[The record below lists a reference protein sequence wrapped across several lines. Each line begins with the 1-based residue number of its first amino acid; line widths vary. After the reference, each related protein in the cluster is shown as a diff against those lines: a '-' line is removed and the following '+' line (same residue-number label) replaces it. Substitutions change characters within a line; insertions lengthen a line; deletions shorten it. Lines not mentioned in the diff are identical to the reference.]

1 MAFVEDEDI
10 SDRTP
15 ILNQLIEKWKY
26 FNKYKKQ
33 MLKRYIANINAVKD
47 AFDKIMKF
55 LGIDDYSD
63 IPIVLEK
70 MEDQER
76 SIETLISNL
85 INDIDLLND
94 KKRLLEFKIEQ
105 LNVIQS

>member
-1 MAFVEDEDI
+1 MIMIEDEDI

-15 ILNQLIEKWKY
+15 ILNVLIEKWKY

-33 MLKRYIANINAVKD
+33 MLKRYTTNVNAVKE

-63 IPIVLEK
+63 IPVVLEK
-70 MEDQER
+70 MDDQER

-85 INDIDLLND
+85 TNDIDILND
-94 KKRLLEFKIEQ
+94 KKRLLEYKIDQ
-105 LNVIQS
+105 LNVKLI